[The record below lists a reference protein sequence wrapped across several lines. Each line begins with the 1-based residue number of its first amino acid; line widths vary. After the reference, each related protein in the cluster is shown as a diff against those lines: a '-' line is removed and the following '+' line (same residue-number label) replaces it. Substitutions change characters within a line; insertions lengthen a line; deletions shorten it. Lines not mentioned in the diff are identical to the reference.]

1 MHHAIKH
8 PLNVDF
14 NFTSERKAV
23 HSLLG
28 PDIGE
33 HRLHNGHALRVN
45 LAALVT
51 VDLVL
56 HGFGKIGYLRTDEYI
71 QRATFGVFAVKASAF

>member
-1 MHHAIKH
+1 MNHAIKH

-28 PDIGE
+28 PDVCE

-45 LAALVT
+45 FAALFT
-51 VDLVL
+51 VDLFN
-56 HGFGKIGYLRTDEYI
+56 HRFGKIGLLGTDGYI
-71 QRATFGVFAVKASAF
+71 QRSTLGVFVIKTPAR

>member
-28 PDIGE
+28 PDVGE
-33 HRLHNGHALRVN
+33 HRLHNGHALRIY
-45 LAALVT
+45 LAPLVT

-56 HGFGKIGYLRTDEYI
+56 HGFGKIGDLRTDEYI
-71 QRATFGVFAVKASAF
+71 QRATSGVFAVKASVF

>member
-14 NFTSERKAV
+14 NFTSERKAI

-33 HRLHNGHALRVN
+33 HRFHNGHALRVN

-56 HGFGKIGYLRTDEYI
+56 HGFGKIGYLRTNEYI
-71 QRATFGVFAVKASAF
+71 QRAAFGVLAVKASAF